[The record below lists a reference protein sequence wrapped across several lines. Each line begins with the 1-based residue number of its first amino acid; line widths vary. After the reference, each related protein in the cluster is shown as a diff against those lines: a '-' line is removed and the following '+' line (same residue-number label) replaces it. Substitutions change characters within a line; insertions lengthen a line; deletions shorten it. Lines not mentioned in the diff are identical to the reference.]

1 MSANTE
7 TMTVSQYLLHR
18 LKEIGIDDIFSVPG
32 DFNLVFLD
40 RVQDSG
46 LINLVGDCNELNAA
60 YAADGY
66 ARVKGVGAVIT
77 TFGVG
82 ELSAVNGIAGS
93 YSEMVPVVK
102 ITGTPNTKSQ
112 ASGALLHHTLGNGD
126 FRAFQKIFSH
136 ITVTNT
142 TLLPHNAASE
152 IDRVLTECVQKV
164 RPVYISLPTDV
175 VDAEITV
182 DKKPLNLALPPN
194 PEKIEAACIRQ
205 IAKAVEE
212 AKDPIIIADACA
224 IRHHCEKELLE
235 LIEKTGLPFYTTPMG
250 KAVISESHP
259 QFRGIYVGS
268 LSNVRVKDE
277 VENADLIL
285 SIGGLKSDF
294 NTGSFSYRMDTDK
307 TVEIHSDYTDVFFGT
322 YKAVGM
328 KYLLPKL
335 ASVIPKR
342 EFKRIGALSNE
353 VPQIDMKAMVPQ
365 AWFWPRMGQFMKAND
380 IVVAETGTSVF
391 GALNSHLPEGATF
404 ISQILWGSIGY
415 TVGSTLG
422 AAVAGGARR
431 VILFVGD
438 GSFQLTCQ
446 EVSVMIRL
454 GLHPII
460 FLLNNNG
467 YTIERLIHGVKRT
480 YNDID
485 NWDFSKTLDYF
496 GGAAGQDKIGF
507 QGRANTAEEFE
518 QVLKKVESHNDKI
531 NFVEVMMD
539 WLDAP
544 ENLVKQAEASAAL
557 NRS

>member
-1 MSANTE
+1 MQ
-7 TMTVSQYLLHR
+7 TMTVSKYLILR
-18 LKEIGIDDIFSVPG
+18 LKEIGIDDLFSVPG

-46 LINLVGDCNELNAA
+46 LINLIGDCNELNAS

-66 ARVKGVGAVIT
+66 ARVKGVGAIIT

-126 FRAFQKIFSH
+126 FRAFQKMFSH

-142 TLLPHNAASE
+142 TLLPHNAAAE

-182 DKKPLNLALPPN
+182 DMKPLNLALPAN
-194 PEKIEAACIRQ
+194 PEKTEAACVREIVNAV
-205 IAKAVEE
+205 AKA
-212 AKDPIIIADACA
+212 KQPIIVADACA

-235 LIEKTGLPFYTTPMG
+235 LIEKTGLPYYTTPMG
-250 KAVISESHP
+250 KAVIGEDHP

-268 LSNVRVKDE
+268 LSSPRVKEE
-277 VENADLIL
+277 VEGADLIL
-285 SIGGLKSDF
+285 SVGGLKSDF
-294 NTGSFSYRMDTDK
+294 NTGSFSYRMDAEK
-307 TVEIHSDYTDVFFGT
+307 TVEIHSDYTDVFYGT

-335 ASVIPKR
+335 AAAIPKR
-342 EFKRIGALSNE
+342 EVQSINLSVE
-353 VPQIDMKAMVPQ
+353 LPKIDMKAMVPQ
-365 AWFWPRMGQFMKAND
+365 AWFWNRMGKFFKPND
-380 IVVAETGTSVF
+380 IVLAETGTSVF
-391 GALNSHLPEGATF
+391 GCLNSHMPEGATF

-415 TVGSTLG
+415 TVGGCLG
-422 AAVAGGARR
+422 AAVAGQERR

-454 GLHPII
+454 GLRPII

-507 QGRANTAEEFE
+507 QGRANTAGEFE
-518 QVLKKVESHNDKI
+518 QVLKKVESHADKI

>member
-1 MSANTE
+1 MSSNAQ
-7 TMTVSQYLLHR
+7 TMTVSQYLLTR

-46 LINLVGDCNELNAA
+46 LINLIGDCNELNAA

-82 ELSAVNGIAGS
+82 ELSAVNGIAGA

-136 ITVTNT
+136 ITITNT
-142 TLLPHNAASE
+142 TLLPHNAAAE
-152 IDRVLTECVQKV
+152 IDRVLTDCVQKV

-182 DKKPLNLALPPN
+182 DMKPLNLALPHN
-194 PEKIEAACIRQ
+194 PEKIEAACIRE
-205 IAKAVEE
+205 IAKAVEA

-224 IRHHCEKELLE
+224 IRHHCEKELLQ
-235 LIEKTGLPFYTTPMG
+235 LIEKTGLPYYTTPMG
-250 KAVISESHP
+250 KAVVSESHP

-268 LSNVRVKDE
+268 LSNPRVKEE

-285 SIGGLKSDF
+285 SVGGLKSDF

-307 TVEIHSDYTDVFFGT
+307 TVEMHSDYTDVFYGT

-335 ASVIPKR
+335 ASTIPKR
-342 EFKRIGALSNE
+342 EYKKTEALSTDL
-353 VPQIDMKAMVPQ
+353 PQIDMKAMVPQ
-365 AWFWPRMGQFMKAND
+365 AWFWPRMSHFFKAND

-422 AAVAGGARR
+422 AAVAGGPRR

-446 EVSVMIRL
+446 EISVMIRL

-485 NWDFSKTLDYF
+485 GWDFSKTLDYF

-518 QVLKKVESHNDKI
+518 QVLKKVEGYHDKI